1 VGFGFAKCYIDD
13 IIVFSLTPGDH
24 MHHLREVFRRF
35 KEHNLKLHL
44 GKCRFFHIQVGY
56 LGHMI
61 YLGGLG
67 V

>member
-1 VGFGFAKCYIDD
+1 
-13 IIVFSLTPGDH
+13 
-24 MHHLREVFRRF
+24 MHHLREVFRIF
-35 KEHNLKLHL
+35 KERNLKLHL
-44 GKCRFFHIQVGY
+44 DKCRFFHTQVEY